1 MFPTQTYSGCTKIMS
16 GGAFITGTNLEEE
29 EVRAAIEVYHVQDA
43 ELPLDEA
50 CLDSESVLDRLED
63 FTNSSLSRRRI

>member
-1 MFPTQTYSGCTKIMS
+1 MS